1 MLKELLK
8 PEIQELIEKH
18 KWYELKDALTSWPAA
33 EIADLLLDVEKHDKV
48 LIFRVLP
55 RDIAADVFSYLEL
68 EQRDTFL
75 LDLTD
80 FETRQLLTD
89 LAPDDR
95 TDLFEELPA
104 KATRR
109 LMNLLSP
116 EDLKE
121 AKQLLGYPED
131 SVGRAMTPDF
141 VAVKSNWS
149 VKRAIEHI
157 RKFGKDSETIYRI
170 YVTGKHGKLLDDIL
184 LRNLIIAD
192 PEQTVADL
200 MDHNVISLS
209 AFDDQEEA
217 VKIFDRYDLF
227 AVPVVDSQGVLV
239 GIVTFD
245 DVLDISEEEAT
256 EDFQKISGISPVD
269 QSYLSASHF
278 KLWRK
283 RLPSISIML
292 VVNLFTVLML
302 SKFNHILDAQTAL
315 TFFIS
320 LIIGTAGNSG
330 TQSATL
336 IIRSITI
343 EEVEFGDIIK
353 IFFKEIFVGIMMGI
367 ILAILAFLV
376 AIIVIDSS
384 NIKVAYVVAIS
395 VMALVV
401 WGCVLGGTLPLI
413 ISRIGIDPAII
424 SSPLITTLID
434 FSGSLVY
441 MLIAIWILNV

>member
-18 KWYELKDALTSWPAA
+18 KWFELKDALASWPAA
-33 EIADLLLDVEKHDKV
+33 EIADLLFDVEKHDKV
-48 LIFRVLP
+48 LIFRILP
-55 RDIAADVFSYLEL
+55 RDIAAEVFSYFEN
-68 EQRDTFL
+68 EERDEFL

-80 FETRQLLTD
+80 YEARQLITD

-104 KATRR
+104 KATKR
-109 LMNLLSP
+109 LMNLLSA

-121 AKQLLGYPED
+121 VKQLLGYPED

-141 VAVKSNWS
+141 VAVKAGWS
-149 VKRAIEHI
+149 VKRALDHI

-170 YVTGKHGKLLDDIL
+170 YVTGKGGVLLDDIL
-184 LRNLIIAD
+184 LRNLIIASPD
-192 PEQTVADL
+192 QTVADL
-200 MDHNVISLS
+200 MDENVISLS

-217 VKIFDRYDLF
+217 VKIFEKYDLF

-269 QSYLSASHF
+269 QTYLNASAF

-283 RLPSISIML
+283 RLPSISVML
-292 VVNLFTVLML
+292 VVNLFTALML
-302 SKFNHILDAQTAL
+302 SKFHHVLNAETAL
-315 TFFIS
+315 TFFIT

-336 IIRSITI
+336 IIRSITV
-343 EEVEFGDIIK
+343 EEVEFSDIMK
-353 IFFKEIFVGIMMGI
+353 ILWKEIFVGLMMGI
-367 ILAILAFLV
+367 VLSIMAFLI
-376 AIIVIDSS
+376 ASIVDSS
-384 NIKVAYVVAIS
+384 NIKVAYVVAVS
-395 VMALVV
+395 VMSLVV

-413 ISRIGIDPAII
+413 ISRIGIDPAVI

-434 FSGSLVY
+434 ISGSMVY
-441 MLIAIWILNV
+441 MLIAIWILSL

>member
-8 PEIQELIEKH
+8 PEIQDLIEKH
-18 KWYELKDALTSWPAA
+18 NWFELKAALASWPAA
-33 EIADLLLDVEKHDKV
+33 EIADLLFDVEKHDKV
-48 LIFRVLP
+48 LIFRILP
-55 RDIAADVFSYLEL
+55 RDIAAEVFSYFEN
-68 EQRDTFL
+68 EERDEFL

-80 FETRQLLTD
+80 YEARQLLTD

-104 KATRR
+104 KATKR
-109 LMNLLSP
+109 LMNLLSA

-121 AKQLLGYPED
+121 VKQLLGYPED

-141 VAVKSNWS
+141 VAVKPGWS
-149 VKRAIEHI
+149 VKRALDHI

-170 YVTGKHGKLLDDIL
+170 YVTGKGGVLLDDIL
-184 LRNLIIAD
+184 LRNLIIAS

-200 MDHNVISLS
+200 MDENVISLS

-217 VKIFDRYDLF
+217 VKIFEKYDLF

-245 DVLDISEEEAT
+245 DVLDISAEEAT

-269 QSYLSASHF
+269 QTYLNASAF

-283 RLPSISIML
+283 RIPSISLML
-292 VVNLFTVLML
+292 VVNLFTALLL
-302 SKFNHILDAQTAL
+302 SKFHDVLDAETAL
-315 TFFIS
+315 TFFIT

-343 EEVEFGDIIK
+343 EEVEFSDILT
-353 IFFKEIFVGIMMGI
+353 IFGKEIFVGIMMGI
-367 ILAILAFLV
+367 VLSIMAFLI
-376 AIIVIDSS
+376 ASIVDSS

-395 VMALVV
+395 VMSLVV

-413 ISRIGIDPAII
+413 ISKLGIDPAVI
-424 SSPLITTLID
+424 SSPLITTLVDI
-434 FSGSLVY
+434 SGSMVY
-441 MLIAIWILNV
+441 MLIAIWVLNL